1 MNVNCSK
8 VRRHLPGYLDDA
20 LASGEHAA
28 VRAHLDSCAECRVEL
43 QRYQKLSAL
52 MSRAEK
58 AAPPADLAVRIR
70 VQIAQ
75 ARRAEPWTAR
85 AWSRIAITFENFL
98 APLAVPATGGLLSA
112 LVVFGVVFYSLL
124 LGVPLGAVPNDVPIN
139 RIQPARLEAMAPF
152 SGPGVSADSADES
165 FQTGEH
171 AALVEVVVDANGR
184 AVDYQIIA
192 GPDNRTVRRQ
202 LNQVVFFSR
211 YRPQISFGR
220 AESGGRVVLSFNE
233 VRVKG

>member
-1 MNVNCSK
+1 MNTQINCSTA
-8 VRRHLPGYLDDA
+8 RRHLPGYLDGA
-20 LASGEHAA
+20 LAAGEHNV
-28 VRAHLDSCAECRVEL
+28 VRQHLDSCAECRVEL
-43 QRYQKLSAL
+43 QRYEKLSAL

-58 AAPPADLAVRIR
+58 AAAPEDLAVRIR
-70 VQIAQ
+70 VQIAR
-75 ARRAEPWTAR
+75 ARQAEPWTAR
-85 AWSRIAITFENFL
+85 AWSRLTITFQNFL

-139 RIQPARLEAMAPF
+139 RIQPARLEALAPF
-152 SGPGVSADSADES
+152 SVPGETADGNL
-165 FQTGEH
+165 QIGEH
-171 AALVEVVVDANGR
+171 AVLAEVLVDANGR

-192 GPDNRTVRRQ
+192 GPNSLTVRRQ
-202 LNQVVFFSR
+202 LDQVVFFSR

-220 AESGGRVVLSFNE
+220 PESGGRVVLSFNE